1 MSLISVPFFKTDKTE
16 ALEAADVYDIS
27 SSKPVNKLYDA
38 AKQGASKLFDAA
50 GGRVGVQNGI
60 QNLISAKLNGAD
72 GRSMLEA
79 GLGMFN
85 TSTVGILKSAG
96 NGLFDQ
102 AAEFMDLDPSMAA
115 RIKGTSEGVFNKIAY
130 GDPSD
135 LSGYGDLVSLMGNLT
150 GKDDWANNVNVGLES
165 AVWGSALSQSV
176 KYGQYNYLK
185 DVKVHID
192 PEVYQQSL
200 IYSVPAVASSGSLE
214 ALKNLMT
221 ELSNDKIMFTKP
233 DFIKTFLGQFS
244 LPDPM
249 TTTREV
255 YANDLVNTLT
265 LLSPKWYLYSRQAG
279 QEIVDLTNLQTA
291 NKVALTLLELHDVLG
306 KYAIAAGV
314 VKEQSVEESMK
325 EQFPMMVTSLS

>member
-1 MSLISVPFFKTDKTE
+1 MSLISAPLFKTDKTE

-50 GGRVGVQNGI
+50 GGRIGVQNGI
-60 QNLISAKLNGAD
+60 QNIISAKVNGGT

-85 TSTVGILKSAG
+85 TSTMGILKSAG

-102 AAEFMDLDPSMAA
+102 AAEFMDLDPTMAN
-115 RIKGTSEGVFNKIAY
+115 RIKSTSEGVFNRIAY

-135 LSGYGDLVSLMGNLT
+135 LTGYSDLVSLMGSLT
-150 GKDDWANNVNVGLES
+150 GNEEWASNINVGLES

-176 KYGQYNYLK
+176 GYGQYNYLK
-185 DVKVHID
+185 DVKVHVD
-192 PEVYQQSL
+192 PDVYQQAL

-214 ALKNLMT
+214 ALKTLMG
-221 ELSNDKIMFTKP
+221 ELSNDKIILTKP
-233 DFIKTFLGQFS
+233 DFIKVFLGQFI

-249 TTTREV
+249 SVTRET
-255 YANDLVNTLT
+255 YAIDLVATLES
-265 LLSPKWYLYSRQAG
+265 LSSKWCLYSRQPS
-279 QEIVDLTNLQTA
+279 QEIVDLTYLQTA
-291 NKVALTLLELHDVLG
+291 NKTALALLELHPELG
-306 KYAIAAGV
+306 AYAIAATV
-314 VKEQSVEESMK
+314 VTEQSVEESMK
-325 EQFPMMVTSLS
+325 EQFPMMVTNLS

>member
-1 MSLISVPFFKTDKTE
+1 MSLISTPLFKTDKTE

-50 GGRVGVQNGI
+50 GGRIGVQNGI
-60 QNLISAKLNGAD
+60 QNIISAKINGGT

-96 NGLFDQ
+96 NGLFDK

-130 GDPSD
+130 GDASD
-135 LSGYGDLVSLMGNLT
+135 LSGYSDLVSLMGSLT
-150 GKDDWANNVNVGLES
+150 GNDEWAGNINTGLES

-185 DVKVHID
+185 DVKVHVD
-192 PEVYQQSL
+192 PAVYQQAL

-214 ALKNLMT
+214 ALKNLMS

-233 DFIKTFLGQFS
+233 DFVKVFLSQFS

-249 TTTREV
+249 TTSREA
-255 YANDLVNTLT
+255 YANDLVSTLS
-265 LLSPKWYLYSRQAG
+265 LLSPKWYLYTRQPT
-279 QEIVDLTNLQTA
+279 QEIVDLTYLQTA
-291 NKVALTLLELHDVLG
+291 SKVALTLLELHAELG
-306 KYAIAAGV
+306 VYAIAATV
-314 VKEQSVEESMK
+314 VTEQSVEESMK
-325 EQFPMMVTSLS
+325 EQFPMMVTNLS